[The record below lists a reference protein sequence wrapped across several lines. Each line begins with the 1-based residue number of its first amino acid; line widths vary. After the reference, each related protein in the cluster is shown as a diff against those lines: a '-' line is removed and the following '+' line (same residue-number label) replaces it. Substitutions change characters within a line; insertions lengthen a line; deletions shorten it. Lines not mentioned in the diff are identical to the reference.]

1 MRPELRRVGS
11 SQSPV
16 VVIDEFS
23 GDIEAVASLADALG
37 PFPLNRGNYYPGVR
51 RTITEADAGAFA
63 YMRNLCQVSAQ
74 FIAGAFGF
82 DHFRLLSGSFSIV
95 TTEPAELLEPQ
106 RFPHFDSTDPK
117 YLALLHYVRVP
128 ANSGTAFFRQRSTNI
143 EQVTDANHEAF
154 VRAAQTEVKQM
165 PADVGYIHGSNDFFE
180 QIGAVEAVPDRL
192 VIYQGS
198 LLHSGIIPPGMTLSA
213 DPREGRLTANIFVQG
228 Q

>member
-11 SQSPV
+11 LQSPI

-23 GDIEAVASLADALG
+23 GDSEAIASLAEALE
-37 PFPLNRGNYYPGVR
+37 PFPPNRGNFYPGVR
-51 RTITEADAGAFA
+51 RTIAETDTHAFA
-63 YMRNLCQVSAQ
+63 YVRRTCQQAAQ

-82 DHFRLLSGSFSIV
+82 DHFRLLSGSFSMV
-95 TTEPAELLEPQ
+95 TTDPGQLIEPQ

-128 ANSGTAFFRQRSTNI
+128 ENSGTAFYRQRSTAI

-154 VRAAQTEVKQM
+154 VRAAQTEVKRL
-165 PADVGYIHGSNDFFE
+165 PDVGYIHGSNDFFE
-180 QIGAVEAVPDRL
+180 QIGAVEAVADRL

-198 LLHSGIIPPGMTLSA
+198 LLHSGIIPPGMIFSA
-213 DPREGRLTANIFVQG
+213 DPREGRLTANLFLQG